1 MMDLRSASRRE
12 AGRDPP
18 QPAIVAMDIHHLPPS
33 RSAWF
38 PLTSSTR
45 SPPSSLTSGR
55 CRQGPPA
62 HLSCTTAR
70 PRICPGDEGMATE
83 WRKSGTRNMES
94 AARPRAHKQ
103 NSDDTLNLSLKRQR
117 SLCYKF
123 RYAVDQLRN
132 LAAEVC
138 FLVSVAAQ
146 SLVRCIKEQQI
157 EYMAAFYLNWAA
169 PRFVYQA
176 CENNER
182 NKVKRENSGENQFE
196 DK

>member
-45 SPPSSLTSGR
+45 SPPSSLTSGH

-62 HLSCTTAR
+62 HLSCTTAC
-70 PRICPGDEGMATE
+70 PRICPGDQEHGVCGKAP
-83 WRKSGTRNMES
+83 S
-94 AARPRAHKQ
+94 AQ
-103 NSDDTLNLSLKRQR
+103 T
-117 SLCYKF
+117 
-123 RYAVDQLRN
+123 VDQLRN

-146 SLVRCIKEQQI
+146 SLVRCIKEQQT

-196 DK
+196 DKRRG

>member
-83 WRKSGTRNMES
+83 WRKS
-94 AARPRAHKQ
+94 

-132 LAAEVC
+132 LAAEVR

-146 SLVRCIKEQQI
+146 SLVRCIKEQQKLADCI
-157 EYMAAFYLNWAA
+157 YGCILPELGCT
-169 PRFVYQA
+169 QA

-182 NKVKRENSGENQFE
+182 NKVKRENSRENQFE
-196 DK
+196 DKRRG